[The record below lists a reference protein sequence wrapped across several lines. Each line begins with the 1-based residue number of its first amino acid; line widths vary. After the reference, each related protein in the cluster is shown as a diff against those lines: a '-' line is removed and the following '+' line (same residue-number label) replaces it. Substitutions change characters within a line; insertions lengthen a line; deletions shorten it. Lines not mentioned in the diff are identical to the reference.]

1 MPDGRRMTRRVLP
14 VTLSPMLA
22 TGMDTPAVHGRD
34 REITRLS
41 CLLEQ
46 ARGRNGSAV
55 IVLGEAGSGR
65 TALLDALCANSNT
78 DRVLETCGTEAET
91 ALPLAGLHRLLRPL
105 ADAIERLAPPHRTA
119 LAPALGPTGQGDRHD
134 PFGLHAAVHRLLTD
148 GAADR
153 ETPEAAAT
161 VCRIDDAHLLDHASL
176 SALAFTAR
184 RLGTS
189 RTMMV
194 FTAEHGPEWPNGDL
208 LEHIPRLRLGP
219 LSEDAA
225 QAVLHDRL
233 PHDLGI
239 ERAGQLLDL
248 CCGNPL
254 ALTEVAEV
262 LSVDG
267 AGALTAVPRSLPL
280 NSRLRRSMRARL
292 HRLSP
297 SARRIVAMAVVD
309 HALDLDVLL
318 RATAKAGI
326 ALTGLDEARRG
337 GLLVVTDEVVRVPG
351 RLWDGVIRA
360 ELDVGETDAAHRLLI
375 EVTDPDT
382 DRYRST
388 WHRAAVA
395 ADLSDD
401 IAVELD
407 RAAALARKSRDYL
420 ASSRASERAATLGA
434 PGEDRARRLISA
446 SADYWAAGRP
456 RRCRLLL
463 REAAPLARSDGL
475 RGVASLLD
483 GEIELRSGSP
493 AAAATGLLATARQF
507 SRSHRSLA
515 VDTLMLAGEASCVAG
530 DNARYCAT
538 AEDAARLRTAD
549 ETPATS
555 LVLDHFAGMASTFRG
570 EHLTAEGPLRRVV
583 TAGRITDH
591 PVAKILASQAAY
603 TLGQATTAH
612 ELALRAVTHA
622 RATGNQTQVPWALVY
637 ASMAAL
643 LSDRYSAAASSS
655 LEGLRTAQALGQHNC
670 VVDHLCILA
679 LLSAMQ
685 GEHETAAVRLDAA
698 ADGVAERGL
707 GRPSAFGSWAAACA
721 DLAGGR
727 PTDALDRLRLLSSGE
742 NHRYSSIRAMA
753 IPHFVEAAVRC
764 GDRRRAARALTS
776 FDRWAGSTGGPARRA
791 LAHRCHAL
799 LAEDSVV
806 ATEHF
811 LEAIRLHRCSSTGF
825 ELARTELFYARHLRR
840 DRKPGHAKEYLRES
854 LKLFQGTGAQ
864 HWVLRTQ
871 AELRACGDPVRGER
885 SPVVTE
891 LTPQQS
897 EISRLVAEGAT
908 NREIATQ
915 LYISHRTVDYHLRN
929 IFAKLDVRSRVELA
943 RLFR

>member
-1 MPDGRRMTRRVLP
+1 MTRSALP
-14 VTLSPMLA
+14 VTLSPMVA

-34 REITRLS
+34 REMARLTG
-41 CLLEQ
+41 LLEQ
-46 ARGRNGSAV
+46 ARDGNGSAAV
-55 IVLGEAGSGR
+55 VLGEAGSGR
-65 TALLDALCANSNT
+65 TALLDALCAT
-78 DRVLETCGTEAET
+78 PHPDRVLETCGTEAEA
-91 ALPLAGLHRLLRPL
+91 ALPFAGLHRLLRSMTDDI
-105 ADAIERLAPPHRTA
+105 ARLPRSHRDA
-119 LAPALGPTGQGDRHD
+119 LAPALGPTSRSDRHD
-134 PFGLHAAVHRLLTD
+134 LFGLHAAVHQLLTD
-148 GAADR
+148 GPATQ
-153 ETPEAAAT
+153 ETPEPAAT
-161 VCRIDDAHLLDHASL
+161 LCRIDDAHLLDHASL

-189 RTMMV
+189 RTTMV
-194 FTAEHGPEWPNGDL
+194 FTAEQGPEWTDGDL
-208 LEHIPRLRLGP
+208 LERIPRLRLGP
-219 LSEDAA
+219 LNDDAA
-225 QAVLHDRL
+225 EAVLHDRL
-233 PHDLGI
+233 PHDLGS
-239 ERAGQLLDL
+239 ERTGQLLDL

-262 LSVDG
+262 LSADG
-267 AGALTAVPRSLPL
+267 AGALTAVPRSLPPT
-280 NSRLRRSMRARL
+280 SRLRRVLRARL
-292 HRLSP
+292 HRLS
-297 SARRIVAMAVVD
+297 SDARRIVTMAVVD
-309 HALDLDVLL
+309 GALDLDVLL
-318 RATAKAGI
+318 RASANAGI
-326 ALTGLDEARRG
+326 ALAGLDEARRA
-337 GLLVVTDEVVRVPG
+337 GLLVVSDDVVLVPG
-351 RLWDGVIRA
+351 RLWDGVLRA
-360 ELDVGETDAAHRLLI
+360 ELDVGESDEAHRLLI
-375 EVTDPDT
+375 DVTNPDT
-382 DRYRST
+382 DRYRWT
-388 WHRAAVA
+388 WHQAAVA
-395 ADLSDD
+395 TDRSDE
-401 IAVELD
+401 IALELD
-407 RAAALARKSRDYL
+407 RAAALARESRDYL
-420 ASSRASERAATLGA
+420 ASSRASERAASLGA
-434 PGEDRARRLISA
+434 PGEDRGRRLISA
-446 SADYWAAGRP
+446 SADYWAAGRL

-483 GEIELRSGSP
+483 GEIELRSGFP

-507 SRSHRSLA
+507 TRSHRSLA
-515 VDTLMLAGEASCVAG
+515 VDTLLLAGEASCVAG

-570 EHLTAEGPLRRVV
+570 EHLAAEEPLRRVV
-583 TAGRITDH
+583 TAGGVTDH

-603 TLGQATTAH
+603 TLGQASTAH

-643 LSDRYSAAASSS
+643 LSDRYSAAVSSS
-655 LEGLRTAQALGQHNC
+655 LEGLRAAQALGQHNC
-670 VVDHLCILA
+670 AIDHLCILA

-685 GEHETAAVRLDAA
+685 GDHETAAVRLDAA

-707 GRPSAFGSWAAACA
+707 GRPSAFGSWAAACV

-727 PTDALDRLRLLSSGE
+727 PTDALDRLRSLSSGE

-764 GDRRRAARALTS
+764 GERRRAARALSS
-776 FDRWAGSTGGPARRA
+776 FDRWAGTTGGLARRA

-799 LAEDSVV
+799 LAESSRD

-811 LEAIRLHRCSSTGF
+811 LEAIRLHRCSGTAF
-825 ELARTELFYARHLRR
+825 ELARTELFYAHHLRR
-840 DRKPGHAKEYLRES
+840 DRKPGHAREYLRES
-854 LKLFQGTGAQ
+854 LKIFQGTGAQ

-885 SPVVTE
+885 PPVMTE

-915 LYISHRTVDYHLRN
+915 LFISHRTVDYHLRN

-943 RLFR
+943 KLFR